1 MIQKNYKIYTVETV
15 VENGRTN
22 SITVVETTK
31 IKVPVTDTT
40 AISIFERAKTETI
53 FEDDELFDFNEMQL
67 LVQKYKI

>member
-1 MIQKNYKIYTVETV
+1 MIQKNYKIYNVETV

-22 SITVVETTK
+22 SISVVETTK

>member
-1 MIQKNYKIYTVETV
+1 MIEKNYKIYNVETV
-15 VENGRTN
+15 VESERNQ
-22 SITVVETTK
+22 SITVVDTVR

-53 FEDDELFDFNEMQL
+53 FEDDELFDFTEMQM

>member
-1 MIQKNYKIYTVETV
+1 MIQKNYKIYNVETV

-22 SITVVETTK
+22 YISVVETTK

>member
-1 MIQKNYKIYTVETV
+1 MIQKNYKIYNVETV

-22 SITVVETTK
+22 SIAVVETTK